1 MKQGKLLASLFTQK
15 NDTKNDS
22 LGFMSGVKRSSAA
35 GGIKTP
41 RQTASDR
48 KWEGAAWISPE
59 QLASSVDKRPRR
71 KGIDPEHPEAGAGAG
86 AVAEKVV
93 AAPAAST
100 SVDAEPCIVECNDP
114 PRPPRPPEPTN
125 GKDVDGR
132 RRDKDKRPSND
143 TWAWSDT
150 VHNWVQVPRPR
161 VLEVGIFF
169 SYNPI
174 PSKQVVLLEWLHV
187 GSRTDMKASALNA
200 DFLRA
205 HLIPR
210 LNRTHPVSLR
220 LLDWLVVDYAREK
233 GIAYRRFF
241 PHLKQYRLVVIYSL
255 YFEWLTRWRRR
266 HYDVFRRRH
275 RIYFT
280 LDGQTYSTTVAQLHF
295 FYMAE
300 LYGFLDF
307 AQENAGDIEAHMQSK
322 LGITN
327 AIKRKA
333 AETGEVYRRRPL
345 VNKCP
350 PKAYIAE
357 GECTLT
363 FKIDSDDDGD
373 VEESESDEDDGRVGV
388 SDEDEDEN
396 ENEGEGDEHE
406 HEDEH
411 EHPFYS

>member
-15 NDTKNDS
+15 QDVLPNEA
-22 LGFMSGVKRSSAA
+22 LGFMGSVKRNSLGSA
-35 GGIKTP
+35 KTP

-71 KGIDPEHPEAGAGAG
+71 KGVDTDAADSEAGMCKPLAK
-86 AVAEKVV
+86 E
-93 AAPAAST
+93 T
-100 SVDAEPCIVECNDP
+100 PCDYPIA
-114 PRPPRPPEPTN
+114 RPPEPTN

-132 RRDKDKRPSND
+132 RRDKDKIPSNN
-143 TWAWSDT
+143 TWAWDST
-150 VHNWVQVPRPR
+150 VLNWIEVPRAR

-187 GSRTDMKASALNA
+187 GSRTEMKASALNA
-200 DFLRA
+200 DFLRT

-241 PHLKQYRLVVIYSL
+241 PHLNQYRLVVVYSL

-307 AQENAGDIEAHMQSK
+307 AQENAADIEAHMQIK

-333 AETGEVYRRRPL
+333 TESGEVYRRRPL

-363 FKIDSDDDGD
+363 FTIQSDSDKGE
-373 VEESESDEDDGRVGV
+373 EESSEDD
-388 SDEDEDEN
+388 DDDDDDDDEEDED
-396 ENEGEGDEHE
+396 GEDKDLEVSTE
-406 HEDEH
+406 
-411 EHPFYS
+411 